1 MSLAFVITT
10 INAPTPGV
18 QGIAEKAKEHG
29 QSVIVIGDTKTPT
42 GWTLPGVTYLS
53 LDAQLTLPFRTTAR
67 VPERS
72 YTRKLL
78 GYLSAYSA
86 GAHWIRETDDD
97 NAPYLSFF
105 DLPEESIMCR
115 VPISGP
121 KWLNPS
127 PYFTDRFVWPRG
139 FPLRLIQSSLTGS
152 HDIASERL
160 VSGLM
165 VIQGLA
171 DGDPDVDAIY
181 RLASSDNSPIRFRRD
196 QPLAIP
202 FGTWTPFNTQVTT
215 WPRELLP
222 LMYLPSTC
230 SFRMTDIWRSYVA
243 QRLMPELGATLVVT
257 APTVYQDRNEHDL
270 MRDFREE
277 IEGYVGYERF
287 VDVLESTPIGG
298 GFKNLLDDLRLLY
311 SALIDAGFFTSA
323 EMLVLDAWIA
333 DMEALGFG
341 VTE

>member
-1 MSLAFVITT
+1 MSLTFVITT
-10 INAPTPGV
+10 INPPTPGV
-18 QGIAEKAKEHG
+18 RRIAEEATNRG
-29 QSVIVIGDTKTPT
+29 QSVIVIGDTKTPSD
-42 GWTLPGVTYLS
+42 WALPGVNYVPVH
-53 LDAQLTLPFRTTAR
+53 AQVNLPFRTAAH

-78 GYLSAYSA
+78 GYLSAYA
-86 GAHWIRETDDD
+86 EDAQWIRETDDD
-97 NAPYLSFF
+97 NAPYSSFF
-105 DLPEESIMCR
+105 DLPQDSVKCR
-115 VPISGP
+115 VPISGS
-121 KWLNPS
+121 KWFNPC

-139 FPLRLIQSSLTGS
+139 LPLSLVQSSLSGPHGCS
-152 HDIASERL
+152 GENI

-171 DGDPDVDAIY
+171 DGDPDVDAVY
-181 RLASSDNSPIRFRRD
+181 RLTSSDTSPIHF
-196 QPLAIP
+196 QQNAPLILTP
-202 FGTWTPFNTQVTT
+202 GTWTPFNTQVTT
-215 WPRELLP
+215 WPRKLLP

-243 QRLMPELGATLVVT
+243 QRLMPELGATLVIT

-298 GFKNLLDDLRLLY
+298 GFENLLDDLKLLY

-333 DMEALGFG
+333 DMKALGFG